1 MTYEGYTT
9 FKTRQEGAVLTVT
22 FDFGPVNV
30 QGQEML
36 EDLTGLAM
44 RLERDRDVKVVVF
57 DSLTPKSGYATTTP
71 IFLKICQWKRYL
83 DRTLN
88 Y

>member
-57 DSLTPKSGYATTTP
+57 DSANPE
-71 IFLKICQWKRYL
+71 IWVCH
-83 DRTLN
+83 
-88 Y
+88 